1 MNSNGTFSVGKTWKL
16 NELRAVEVINVSCAF
31 VSWSR
36 YLLTPI
42 QPSTVN
48 ITLAR
53 TYRWQTEESSEQLEF
68 LQILVDLFRSV
79 SGGTLQVIGLPE
91 PGIDSGEVHFCSHVI
106 AAHHSQPYHRS
117 PRIAL
122 LVSRVLLPLPLL
134 HRGHLKPD
142 VPGTP
147 YPGI

>member
-1 MNSNGTFSVGKTWKL
+1 M
-16 NELRAVEVINVSCAF
+16 
-31 VSWSR
+31 
-36 YLLTPI
+36 LTPT

-53 TYRWQTEESSEQLEF
+53 TYRWQTEESSEQQEF
-68 LQILVDLFRSV
+68 LHILVDLFRSV

-91 PGIDSGEVHFCSHVI
+91 PGINSGRIHFCSHVI
-106 AAHHSQPYHRS
+106 EAHRSQLYNRS

-122 LVSRVLLPLPLL
+122 LVSHVLLPLLLL
-134 HRGHLKPD
+134 HRGHLNPD
-142 VPGTP
+142 GPGTP